1 MALSIPII
9 SEFDGK
15 GISRAIE
22 EFKNLEGAG
31 AKAQFAIKKA
41 AVPATAALVGIGAAL
56 GDCVKAAAEDAA
68 AQAQLATALKNNTH
82 ATDQQVSATENWIT
96 TQGKLLGV
104 ADDKLRPALSI
115 LARQTHSVGT
125 AMDATRLAMDI
136 SAATGKDLES
146 VSTILAKA
154 YGGNIAALAK
164 LSPELKGAIKDGMTL
179 DDAMKS
185 LSETFGG
192 SAAKAADTAQG
203 RMERFKLAL
212 SETKESIGAALLPA
226 LTGMF
231 AALQPIGDWAQ
242 EHTTVFLVIAGV
254 IGGFA
259 AAIVAVNVA
268 MKVWQATTAAFTAVQ
283 AVFNAVLAM
292 NPITLIVIAIA
303 ALVAGLVLAY
313 QHFDGFRKVV
323 DIVGNAIKTGFLV
336 YIDIIKT
343 EIGLLYGI
351 FKAIFNGIAD
361 IWNNT
366 IGKAHITIPD
376 IPGLPGRGQTFG
388 VPNIPKL
395 ANGGIV
401 TSPTMALIGEAGPE
415 AVVPLNRANAM
426 GNNVTINVNGGDPN
440 AVVSA
445 LRTYM
450 RQNGSIPI
458 RVSNIY

>member
-1 MALSIPII
+1 
-9 SEFDGK
+9 
-15 GISRAIE
+15 
-22 EFKNLEGAG
+22 
-31 AKAQFAIKKA
+31 
-41 AVPATAALVGIGAAL
+41 
-56 GDCVKAAAEDAA
+56 
-68 AQAQLATALKNNTH
+68 
-82 ATDQQVSATENWIT
+82 
-96 TQGKLLGV
+96 
-104 ADDKLRPALSI
+104 
-115 LARQTHSVGT
+115 
-125 AMDATRLAMDI
+125 MDI

-154 YGGNIAALAK
+154 YGGNTAALAK

-185 LSETFGG
+185 LAETFGG
-192 SAAKAADTAQG
+192 SAAKSADTAEG
-203 RMERFKLAL
+203 RMQRFKLAL

-226 LTGMF
+226 LTNMM
-231 AALQPIGDWAQ
+231 AALQPVGDWAQ
-242 EHTTVFLVIAGV
+242 EHTQTFLIIAGV

-259 AAIVAVNVA
+259 AAIVAINVA
-268 MKVWQATTAAFTAVQ
+268 MKIWQATTAAFTAVQ

-343 EIGLLYGI
+343 EIGLLYGV
-351 FKAIFNGIAD
+351 FKSIFNGIAD

-401 TSPTMALIGEAGPE
+401 NSPTLALIGERGPE
-415 AVVPLNRANAM
+415 AVVPLNRAGGM
-426 GNNVTINVNGGDPN
+426 GGNVTINVNGGDPQQ
-440 AVVSA
+440 VVNA
-445 LRTYM
+445 LRRYM
-450 RQNGSIPI
+450 QLNGSVPI
-458 RVSNIY
+458 RVAS